1 MKPSYSIVE
10 ILNELYID
18 NLNILMNQS
27 HELLEKNTEFNLEN
41 ENFKPDFKLIW
52 QESEE
57 NLHKNLQSLR
67 ARLLD

>member
-27 HELLEKNTEFNLEN
+27 HELLEKNTEFNSLFKSFTFSN
-41 ENFKPDFKLIW
+41 ERLKNIINKIKII
-52 QESEE
+52 ES
-57 NLHKNLQSLR
+57 
-67 ARLLD
+67 